1 MQTRGTILAG
11 TTMRALVTGA
21 TGFVGHRLLRKLQ
34 SPVVLSR
41 NAPRAEASLKEF
53 GVKAFE
59 WDPLKEPPPQ
69 AAFEGVEAV
78 IHLAGD
84 PVASGRWT
92 KAKMARILESRET
105 GTRNL
110 VDGLA
115 ALARRPAVLVSA
127 SAVGIY
133 GDRRDE
139 ELTES
144 SQPGSDFLADVCVAW
159 EREAS
164 RAAEIGMRVAMIRIG
179 IVLGSN
185 GGALA
190 KMLTPF
196 KLGLGSPLGSGRQYM
211 PWVHI
216 DDLVKLMLFAA
227 GESSVHGPL
236 NGVAPNPVTNRE
248 FTKTLGK
255 VLGRPTFMPSV
266 PRIALRI
273 MLGEVADVL
282 LSSQRARP
290 RAALAAGF
298 LFQFTELEPALRDVL
313 RKK

>member
-1 MQTRGTILAG
+1 
-11 TTMRALVTGA
+11 MRALVTGA
-21 TGFVGHRLLRKLQ
+21 TGFVGHRLLGKLD
-34 SPVVLSR
+34 SPIVLSR
-41 NAPRAEASLKEF
+41 NAPRAQAALKEF
-53 GVKAFE
+53 RASAFE
-59 WDPLKEPPPQ
+59 WDPLKGPPPQ
-69 AAFEGVEAV
+69 AAFQGVGAV

-92 KAKMARILESRET
+92 KAKKTRIRESREI

-115 ALARRPAVLVSA
+115 ALSRKPAVLVSA

-133 GDRRDE
+133 GDRGDD

-144 SQPGSDFLADVCVAW
+144 SRPGSDFLAGVCAAW

-164 RAAEIGMRVAMIRIG
+164 RAAEIGMRVVMVRIG
-179 IVLGSN
+179 IVLGEG

-196 KLGLGSPLGSGRQYM
+196 KLGLGGRLGSGRQYM

-216 DDLVKLMLFAA
+216 DDLVELLLFGAREA
-227 GESSVHGPL
+227 GLHGAV
-236 NGVAPNPVTNRE
+236 NGVAPHPVTNRE
-248 FTKTLGK
+248 FTKTVGK

-266 PRIALRI
+266 PRFALRI

-282 LSSQRARP
+282 VSSQRAYP
-290 RAALAAGF
+290 RAALSAGF
-298 LFQFTELEPALRDVL
+298 AFKFPALEPALRDVL